1 VFCLTGLIGL
11 GSIPIHVLCLGGLL
25 TFIALCGMAHAVEL
39 STSTG
44 KDIHMNKEEAARKTE
59 KSKLKLTSVINTTWA
74 IGTGAW
80 SGLALSG

>member
-1 VFCLTGLIGL
+1 
-11 GSIPIHVLCLGGLL
+11 
-25 TFIALCGMAHAVEL
+25 MAHAVEL
-39 STSTG
+39 STSAG
-44 KDIHMNKEEAARKTE
+44 KDTHMNKEKAAHKTE